1 MLKAK
6 LILAI
11 YNLLPDQLKTN
22 QAIAPFLQRLAE
34 KEIVNLQKKVIEN
47 HWKAYRLKNMLR

>member
-1 MLKAK
+1 MKKAK

-22 QAIAPFLQRLAE
+22 QAIAPFLQSLAE